1 MSLDAAK
8 YQASCNKYGAVWK
21 ALDDVLYDLCKN
33 HPTHTARGSIN
44 AKLWIIGRTYAT
56 GIERKI
62 ESKGSQGSSMTQLA
76 DLFET
81 NQNAID
87 QLVSELAGFS
97 EPLTEKMLET
107 IVRVHGQL
115 FKLIQPLLTDQQSPR
130 SFVSKYLHFHCPL
143 VPVYDNIAQQE
154 LRKLIRW
161 RKHYEV
167 FALPSG
173 ADSDYA
179 RYCFRFWQLYQDIGQ
194 AGGTASVKLV
204 DNYLLSLA

>member
-1 MSLDAAK
+1 MSFDVAK
-8 YQASCNKYGAVWK
+8 YRAACTKYAAVWK
-21 ALDDVLYDLCKN
+21 PLDDVLYDLCKN
-33 HPTHTARGSIN
+33 HPAHAARGSIN

-76 DLFET
+76 DHFET
-81 NQNAID
+81 NKNTID
-87 QLVSELAGFS
+87 QIVSQLGGFT

-107 IVRVHGQL
+107 IVGVHGQL

-154 LRKLIRW
+154 LRKLVRW
-161 RKHYEV
+161 RKKYEV
-167 FALPSG
+167 FALPPG
-173 ADSDYA
+173 ADRDYA
-179 RYCFRFWQLYQDIGQ
+179 RYCFRFWQLYQEINQ
-194 AGGTASVKLV
+194 TSRAASVKLV